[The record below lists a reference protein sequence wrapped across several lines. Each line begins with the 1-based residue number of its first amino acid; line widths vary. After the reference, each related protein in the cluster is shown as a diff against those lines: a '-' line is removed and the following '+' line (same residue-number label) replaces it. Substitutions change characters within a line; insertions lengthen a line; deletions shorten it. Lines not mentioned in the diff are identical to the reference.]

1 MSEQPSPDDEQG
13 QGPDLHPRHESWA
26 RLSTRYNLIGFAI
39 ALALI
44 VLFVIGIE
52 LSR

>member
-1 MSEQPSPDDEQG
+1 MSEQQPPDEERG

-26 RLSTRYNLIGFAI
+26 RLTTRNNLIGFAI

-44 VLFVIGIE
+44 ALFVIGIE
-52 LSR
+52 ISR